1 MNGNGHDSTRAPYSS
16 QDPNGQDPS
25 ALVRVNGRTVSV
37 APPKTTLDVS
47 RMFDGANLL
56 LLGGTGFL
64 GKVFWVMLLAQY
76 PNLGKLYL
84 MVRSSKA
91 KGSSEQRFWNEV
103 ATNECLRPLREQHG
117 EGFEAFLREKI
128 VPIDGDVGKPNCGVD
143 AQLVAELRGTV
154 DAVVNVAGVVD
165 FNPPLD
171 EALDANAFGS
181 KNLVELA
188 RALGD
193 APLYHTSTCYT
204 AGRRK
209 ELVLEEDPKNRPF
222 PRVDELGAELWDPDR
237 EIADCLDLIAQANHR
252 CNDAFRQSEFQE
264 KAKKNLLARGEPTEG
279 PAYDEELKKVRRKFV
294 SDWLV
299 KAGIERAEHWG
310 WPNTYT
316 YTKSI
321 GEQVV
326 ARSGLPFTI
335 VRPACCESTSIF
347 PFKGWNEGISTSVP
361 IIFLTMQG
369 QVRIPATDTVL
380 DFIPSDMVC
389 AGMVLALAE
398 LLEGSHKPVYQLG
411 VSDVNPCSSKRF
423 GELIGLYK
431 RKHFQRTGKGNPFA
445 NFLKAYTEIEVVS
458 EEAFARTGSRAIAK
472 AARSMAQAMKAV
484 PSLKP
489 TAKSLEAYAS
499 TEQRIAE
506 IMELFL
512 PFMHDGVGP
521 FSCANTRAAYS
532 RCSDEDKAK
541 LPWRPEAVDW
551 LDWMMDVHLP
561 AVEKWV
567 LPEMEE
573 KMKRPPKP
581 LRAHTTLVTLVEQ
594 MAERHDLSLAFQ
606 RVEPDGL
613 SRITFREVKT
623 RTESTAA
630 RLAAMGVKKG
640 DRVVLSA
647 HNHPDWAIA
656 YFGILRA
663 GATAVPVDAAMDAQG
678 FVNIVRESGAMVV
691 VRDDQVDEK
700 VGGAVRDAVPLY
712 RGVDLHAVTE
722 ENATLAAPAVDVS
735 DADVASL
742 IYTSG
747 TTGHPKGVQLTHANF
762 TALIASL
769 APIFPIG
776 SSDRVLSVLPLHHT
790 FEFTCGLLLPFSRG
804 ARVMYLDELNGEKI
818 AKALKLGRA
827 TAMVGVPALWQLLE
841 RRILSKVEDKGPVAE
856 AIFEWG
862 GELNR
867 KIGKALG
874 IDIGR
879 LIFGQVHE
887 ELGGHV
893 RFLVSGGAALPKD
906 TAKTFQGLGL
916 HLTEGYGLTEA
927 SPVLTVAKAAPNSPP
942 GQVGKPIPGVTVKI
956 QNPDDQGV
964 GEIIAKG
971 PNVMLGYTDDAA
983 TREVIDDQGFLH
995 TGDLGKFD
1003 KAGRLQIVGRVKD
1016 VIVTASGENVYPDDV
1031 ENRLGKVDHIEE
1043 LAIVGIEGSGGG
1055 ERVACLATPAKDDS
1069 VDRTARMDRATRSLR
1084 EAISKLPYNMQ
1095 PAIVHLIDAPLPRTA
1110 TRKVK
1115 RPEVRAMIGRLI
1127 AATARPAE
1135 HDTGTSPVRQAIHA
1149 VIGKPL
1155 AQIHAHSTLQDE
1167 LAFDS
1172 LTLTE
1177 LLVALENRYGT
1188 IDPASLTACRTV
1200 EDIEHLLAD
1209 RHAKAESRTKIIEGR
1224 NEKKGGEPETLQL
1237 PEPVRAA
1244 AKGIMGRL
1252 QMGFYDRVMKPTVT
1266 GRGFIPHNRSTIV
1279 VSNHSSH
1286 LDMGFV
1292 KYALGT
1298 YGENMVS
1305 LAAQD
1310 YFFEG
1315 GGIVQAYFENLTN
1328 LVPLDRKQIRAA
1340 IRQAGEVID
1349 RGETVLIFPEGT
1361 RSTDGEVQEF
1371 KALVGYLALTHNVD
1385 LLPLYLGGT
1394 FDSLKKGSM
1403 LPTKREIV
1411 ARIGPPLEIKDLR
1424 RLTAGM
1430 SSSDAAR
1437 EVAKLLRLAVVTLRD
1452 GKVLDLSRVKS
1463 LDELEGKKPHPL
1475 VTLFG
1480 DLEKRFAPGNVPGPV
1495 SFYFTLGNDSLAKW
1509 TVKVDPTTCEIKQ
1522 GKPDGGSADCVL
1534 KTSQEI
1540 FTRIVREAYVPGAA
1554 EFMSGAVKSNDVS
1567 LLFTFQKAFNLG

>member
-1 MNGNGHDSTRAPYSS
+1 MNGNGHDSSRTHE
-16 QDPNGQDPS
+16 
-25 ALVRVNGRTVSV
+25 LVRVNGRTVSV
-37 APPKTTLDVS
+37 PPPTSTLDVS
-47 RMFDGANLL
+47 RIFDGANLVV
-56 LLGGTGFL
+56 LGGTGFL
-64 GKVFWVMLLAQY
+64 GKVFWVMLLAKY
-76 PNLGKLYL
+76 PNIGRLYL
-84 MVRSSKA
+84 MVRSSKG
-91 KGSSEQRFWNEV
+91 KGSPETRFWSEV

-117 EGFEAFLREKI
+117 DKFNDFLREKI

-143 AQLVAELRGTV
+143 PKLVSELQGTI

-193 APLYHTSTCYT
+193 VPLYHTSTCYT

-209 ELVLEEDPKNRPF
+209 ELVLEEAPTNRPF

-264 KAKKNLLARGEPTEG
+264 KAKKNLLARNEPTEG
-279 PAYDEELKKVRRKFV
+279 PAYEEELKKVRRKFV
-294 SDWLV
+294 SDWLI

-326 ARSGLPFTI
+326 ARSGLPYTI
-335 VRPACCESTSIF
+335 VRPACCESTSEF
-347 PFKGWNEGISTSVP
+347 PFRGWNEGISTSVP
-361 IIFLTMQG
+361 IIFLAMNG

-398 LLEGSHKPVYQLG
+398 LLEGTQKPVYQLG
-411 VSDVNPCSSKRF
+411 VSDVNPCSAKRF
-423 GELIGLYK
+423 GEMIGLYK
-431 RKHFQRTGKGNPFA
+431 RKHYQRGGKGNPFT
-445 NFLKAYTEIEVVS
+445 NFLKAYTEVAVVS
-458 EEAFARTGSRAIAK
+458 QESFERTGSRAIART
-472 AARSMAQAMKAV
+472 ARTMAQVMKRV

-489 TAKSLEAYAS
+489 TAKGLEAYAS
-499 TEQRIAE
+499 TEDRIAQ

-521 FSCANTRAAYS
+521 FSCANTRSAYA

-541 LPWRPEAVDW
+541 LPWRPEQADW
-551 LDWMMDVHLP
+551 REWMMDIHLP

-573 KMKRPPKP
+573 KMNRPPKP
-581 LRAHTTLVTLVEQ
+581 LKAHTTLVTLVEQ
-594 MAERHDLSLAFQ
+594 MADRHDLALAFQ

-613 SRITFREVKT
+613 SRITFKDVKA
-623 RTESTAA
+623 RMDATAA
-630 RLAAMGVKKG
+630 RLVAMGVKKG

-647 HNHPDWAIA
+647 QNHPDWAIA

-663 GATAVPVDAAMDAQG
+663 GATAVPVDSSMDAQG
-678 FVNIVRESGAMVV
+678 FVNIVRESTATVV
-691 VRDDQVDEK
+691 VRDDHVDAK
-700 VGGAVRDAVPLY
+700 VGGALREAFPLY
-712 RGVDLHAVTE
+712 RGVDLHEVTVE
-722 ENATLAAPAVDVS
+722 DASLAAPGVDVS
-735 DADVASL
+735 EADVASL

-841 RRILSKVEDKGPVAE
+841 RRILGKVEDKGPVAE

-867 KIGKALG
+867 KLGKTLG

-927 SPVLTVAKAAPNSPP
+927 SPVLTVAKASPKSPP

-956 QNPDDQGV
+956 ADPDATGV

-971 PNVMLGYTDDAA
+971 PNVMLGYTDASA
-983 TREVIDDQGFLH
+983 TREVIDADGFLH

-1003 KAGRLQIVGRVKD
+1003 KQGRLQIVGRVKD

-1031 ENRLGKVDHIEE
+1031 ENRLGKVEHIEE
-1043 LAIVGIEGSGGG
+1043 LAIVGIEGSGGA
-1055 ERVACLATPAKDDS
+1055 ERVACLATPEKDDS
-1069 VDRTARMDRATRSLR
+1069 VDRSARMDRANRSLR
-1084 EAISKLPYNMQ
+1084 EAIAKLPYNMQ

-1115 RPEVRAMIGRLI
+1115 RNEVQAMLQRLV

-1135 HDTGTSPVRQAIHA
+1135 HDEHGTSPVRQAIHA

-1155 AQIHAHSTLQDE
+1155 KDIHAHSTLQDE

-1177 LLVALENRYGT
+1177 LLVALEARYGT

-1200 EDIEHLLAD
+1200 EDVEHLLGN
-1209 RHAKAESRTKIIEGR
+1209 RHAKTESRTKIIEGR
-1224 NEKKGGEPETLQL
+1224 SEKKSTDEPEVLKL

-1252 QMGFYDRVMKPTVT
+1252 QMGFYEKLMKPTVT
-1266 GRGFIPHNRSTIV
+1266 GRGFIPHNRPTIV
-1279 VSNHSSH
+1279 VSNHASH

-1292 KYALGT
+1292 KYALGS

-1315 GGIVQAYFENLTN
+1315 GGVVQAYFENLTN

-1371 KALVGYLALTHNVD
+1371 KALVGYLALTHEVD
-1385 LLPLYLGGT
+1385 LLPIYLGGT
-1394 FDSLKKGSM
+1394 FDSMKKGAV

-1411 ARIGPPLEIKDLR
+1411 ARIGPPLQIKDLK
-1424 RLTAGM
+1424 RLTKGM

-1437 EVAKLLRLAVVTLRD
+1437 EVAKLLRLAVVTLKD
-1452 GKVLDLSRVKS
+1452 GKVLDLSRVSS
-1463 LDELEGKKPHPL
+1463 LDELSGKKPVHPL
-1475 VTLFG
+1475 VTLF
-1480 DLEKRFAPGNVPGPV
+1480 DELEKRFAPGQVPSPV
-1495 SFYFTLGNDSLAKW
+1495 SFYFTLGNDALAKW
-1509 TVKVDPTTCEIKQ
+1509 TVKVDPQTCIIQQ
-1522 GKPDGGSADCVL
+1522 GKPESGTADCVL